1 MPILKSNRI
10 LVQTL
15 ENVYIQV
22 KKQTINVESSMRDD
36 RRHARGERF
45 PENQFLFP
53 TVQEKQ
59 FNSNYRFPG
68 R

>member
-53 TVQEKQ
+53 TVQE
-59 FNSNYRFPG
+59 
-68 R
+68 